1 MRKLTAIFLLLC
13 FLFVGCQSQQPTA
26 TQSTIADIGQ
36 GELKVHFIDVGQADC
51 ILLECDDMFALVD
64 GGNTEDG
71 MLVVDYLEEQNV
83 QELSLVV
90 GTHPHEDHIG
100 GIPHVMSHFPVKNV
114 WFSAYPYVNSTV
126 RSFLNAA
133 KMQRQEVVEASP
145 GYIFNLGRA
154 TITVLGPVRTDYED
168 VNDLSIVLMVQFGEN
183 RFLLTGDM
191 ESVAER
197 DLVESGVSLKADV
210 LKVGH
215 HGSYSSTSYRFL
227 REVMPTYGI
236 ISCGLDNE
244 YGHPHDAP
252 MSRLRDAD
260 VIVYRTDLMSH
271 IVAVSDGK
279 NITITYANEEA
290 ELPNAA

>member
-1 MRKLTAIFLLLC
+1 MRKITALFLLLC
-13 FLFVGCQSQQPTA
+13 ILLGGCQSNKPDPTQA
-26 TQSTIADIGQ
+26 TIPSIGQ

-51 ILLECDDMFALVD
+51 ILLECDEMFALVD
-64 GGNTEDG
+64 GGNAADG

-100 GIPHVMSHFPVKNV
+100 GLAHVMRHFPVKNI
-114 WFSAYPYVNSTV
+114 WFSARPYTNSIV

-133 KMQRQEVVEASP
+133 QMQRQEVVEAGP
-145 GYIFNLGRA
+145 GFVFNLGRA
-154 TITVLGPVRTDYED
+154 VITVLGPVRTDYED
-168 VNDLSIVLMVQFGEN
+168 VNDISLVLMVQFGDT

-191 ESVAER
+191 EQIAEK
-197 DLVESGVSLKADV
+197 DLVESGVNLKADV

-227 REVMPTYGI
+227 REVMPQYGV
-236 ISCGLDNE
+236 ISCGLNNE
-244 YGHPHDAP
+244 YGHPHETP
-252 MSRLRDAD
+252 LSRLEQAE
-260 VIVYRTDLMSH
+260 VTIYRTDLMGH
-271 IVAVSDGK
+271 IVATSDGK
-279 NITITYANEEA
+279 NITMTYANEEA

>member
-1 MRKLTAIFLLLC
+1 MRKISAILLLLC
-13 FLFVGCQSQQPTA
+13 ILLAGCQQNTPTPTQA
-26 TQSTIADIGQ
+26 TIPSIGQ
-36 GELKVHFIDVGQADC
+36 GELKVHFLDVGQADC

-64 GGNTEDG
+64 CGNAADG

-90 GTHPHEDHIG
+90 GTHLHEDHIG
-100 GIPHVMSHFPVKNV
+100 GFPHVMDHFPVKNI
-114 WFSAYPYVNSTV
+114 WFSTQPYSNSVV

-133 KMQRQEVVEASP
+133 KRQQREVEEAIP
-145 GYIFNLGRA
+145 GYVFNLGRA
-154 TITVLGPVRTDYED
+154 TITVIGPVRTEYED
-168 VNDLSIVLMVQFGEN
+168 VNDTSLVLMVQFGET

-191 ESVAER
+191 EQVAER
-197 DLVESGVSLKADV
+197 DLLSSGVGLKADV

-215 HGSYSSTSYRFL
+215 HGSYSSSSYVFL

-244 YGHPHDAP
+244 YGHPHEAP
-252 MSRLRDAD
+252 LSRLEQAE
-260 VIVYRTDLMSH
+260 VTIFRTDLMGH
-271 IVAVSDGK
+271 IVAVSDGQ
-279 NITITYANEEA
+279 NITITYANEAE